1 MALHLCS
8 NPEDDWLPK
17 NSCPISQTSLLKAQK
32 MDSFW
37 SMRQVPH
44 SEPCVYLSE
53 NAKEEEKKQL
63 PFGWHCWDWCSAE
76 GWDTQ
81 DGSLYLLLDTGFQS
95 GHFRSTWL
103 VSLHFF
109 FLAGSVF
116 LLHSSL
122 FYHLASSLPQSGP
135 RGSCNTWV
143 FLGSLVEASSPSPP
157 TQWLVRSQLTSSLN
171 PRVIKYLISNVK
183 LHYFYPSIHF

>member
-17 NSCPISQTSLLKAQK
+17 SSCPISQTSLLKAQK

-37 SMRQVPH
+37 SMQQVPH
-44 SEPCVYLSE
+44 SEPCVSLSE

-63 PFGWHCWDWCSAE
+63 PFGWHCWDWCSEE

-95 GHFRSTWL
+95 GHFPSSWL
-103 VSLHFF
+103 VSLHYFF
-109 FLAGSVF
+109 SCWECLSSAFQSFLPPSIQSPSVRTKWV
-116 LLHSSL
+116 LQ
-122 FYHLASSLPQSGP
+122 HLGFPEEPG
-135 RGSCNTWV
+135 
-143 FLGSLVEASSPSPP
+143 GSLQSLSPHPVTCEKPAHFFKS
-157 TQWLVRSQLTSSLN
+157 
-171 PRVIKYLISNVK
+171 KSNK
-183 LHYFYPSIHF
+183 IPN